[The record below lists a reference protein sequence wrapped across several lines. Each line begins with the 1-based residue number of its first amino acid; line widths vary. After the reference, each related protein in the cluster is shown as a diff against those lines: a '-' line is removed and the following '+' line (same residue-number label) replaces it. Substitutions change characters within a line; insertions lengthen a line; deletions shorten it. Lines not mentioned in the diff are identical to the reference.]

1 MVLMCDPIFK
11 AFESVKKQENFE
23 FIMLTPQGETYNQ
36 KVAEELSKKDQ
47 LIILCGHYEGFDE
60 RIREGLKPR
69 EVSIGDYVL
78 TGGEIGALAVID
90 SATRLIPG
98 TLGKDES
105 ALHDSFSSGLLEYPH
120 YTRPSEYRGMKVPD
134 VLLSGNHK
142 EIDAYRRKQ
151 SIRRTYE
158 RRPDLFK
165 KFEKSD
171 LSREYKIILKEL
183 GYLQE
188 I

>member
-1 MVLMCDPIFK
+1 
-11 AFESVKKQENFE
+11 
-23 FIMLTPQGETYNQ
+23 
-36 KVAEELSKKDQ
+36 
-47 LIILCGHYEGFDE
+47 
-60 RIREGLKPR
+60 
-69 EVSIGDYVL
+69 
-78 TGGEIGALAVID
+78 
-90 SATRLIPG
+90 
-98 TLGKDES
+98 
-105 ALHDSFSSGLLEYPH
+105 
-120 YTRPSEYRGMKVPD
+120 

-171 LSREYKIILKEL
+171 LSREDKIILKEL